1 MESKTLLYL
10 DIAHKIDGR
19 VILSARGRGPTFR
32 GLTSRGLASKKY
44 TSSSGYYIKIT
55 VFLALFAK
63 CLQSCSFKRVAF

>member
-32 GLTSRGLASKKY
+32 GLRGLASK
-44 TSSSGYYIKIT
+44 S
-55 VFLALFAK
+55 
-63 CLQSCSFKRVAF
+63 CLRNTFPAVII